1 MQCLRP
7 CKEETRRSP
16 GFPGIFILCRAG
28 IRARKQI
35 DKRICNS
42 YNEEKSGNT
51 VVARLLREMRMI
63 MKNNRGSFGSLSV
76 ITLVM
81 LPLLIT
87 VYLLFWS
94 PSDLSARQTGKQRV
108 FGATY
113 MTMNNP
119 YFQMLD
125 TQIQGLL
132 ELNGDV
138 LLTRDA
144 AMDQQRQNREIQDLV
159 DAGVCAIFMTP
170 VEWDT
175 SKEGVR
181 IAAEAGVPVIV
192 VDAPIQDPELAAC
205 SVLSDNYQAG
215 VLCARHLLSVRSSA
229 KILLLEHITARSGA
243 DRIQGF
249 RDTIAGHE
257 GFEILGSGES
267 DGQIENAMP
276 VMEQLLLEFPE
287 ADVLMALNDPSAF
300 GGLAAI
306 QGAGLSDRFL
316 VYSVDGSPEG
326 KAMVSSG
333 FLTATCAQFPSRVAE
348 EAVNQAYAAI
358 DGGCEHKE
366 VIIEVE
372 LLTKENVDRYGIDG
386 WQ

>member
-1 MQCLRP
+1 M
-7 CKEETRRSP
+7 KNIRRS
-16 GFPGIFILCRAG
+16 FTSVAVIA
-28 IRARKQI
+28 A
-35 DKRICNS
+35 
-42 YNEEKSGNT
+42 
-51 VVARLLREMRMI
+51 VV
-63 MKNNRGSFGSLSV
+63 V
-76 ITLVM
+76 
-81 LPLLIT
+81 PLLIT
-87 VYLLFWS
+87 IYLLFWS
-94 PSDLSARQTGKQRV
+94 PVDLSARQTGKQRT

-119 YFQMLD
+119 YFQVLD
-125 TQIQGLL
+125 TQIRGHL
-132 ELNGDV
+132 ELHGDV

-144 AMDQQRQNREIQDLV
+144 AMDQQRQNQEIQELV
-159 DAGVCAIFMTP
+159 DAGVSAIFMTP

-175 SKEGVR
+175 SREGVQ
-181 IAAEAGVPVIV
+181 IAAAAGVPVIV

-215 VLCARHLLSVRSSA
+215 VLCAQHLLSTRSSA

-249 RDTIAGHE
+249 KDTIAGHE

-276 VMEQLLLEFPE
+276 VMEQLLQQYPE

-306 QGAGLSDRFL
+306 QGADLSDRFL

-348 EAVNQAYAAI
+348 EAVHQAYAAI
-358 DGGCEHKE
+358 NGGCEHKE
-366 VIIEVE
+366 VIVPVE
-372 LLTKENVDRYGIDG
+372 LLTEENVDQYGIDG

>member
-1 MQCLRP
+1 MH
-7 CKEETRRSP
+7 
-16 GFPGIFILCRAG
+16 
-28 IRARKQI
+28 RKSDTFAAI
-35 DKRICNS
+35 SI
-42 YNEEKSGNT
+42 
-51 VVARLLREMRMI
+51 
-63 MKNNRGSFGSLSV
+63 V
-76 ITLVM
+76 II
-81 LPLLIT
+81 PLLIT
-87 VYLLFWS
+87 IYLLFLS
-94 PSDLSARQTGKQRV
+94 PHDLSASGKGEQRV

-119 YFQMLD
+119 YFQVLD
-125 TQIQGLL
+125 AQIQAHL
-132 ELNGDV
+132 ELRGDV

-144 AMDQQRQNREIQDLV
+144 AMDQQRQNQEIQELV
-159 DAGVCAIFMTP
+159 DAGVSAIFMTP

-175 SKEGVR
+175 SKEGVE
-181 IAAEAGVPVIV
+181 IAAAAGVPVIV
-192 VDAPIQDPELAAC
+192 VDAPIQNAELAAC

-215 VLCARHLLSVRSSA
+215 VLCARHLMSVRSSA

-249 RDTIAGHE
+249 KDTIAGHE

-276 VMEQLLLEFPE
+276 VMEQLLQEYPD

-306 QGAGLSDRFL
+306 QGANLSDRFL

-358 DGGCEHKE
+358 NGGCEQGE
-366 VIIEVE
+366 VIVSVE
-372 LLTKENVDRYGIDG
+372 LLTEENVDQYGIDG

>member
-1 MQCLRP
+1 M
-7 CKEETRRSP
+7 KNIRRS
-16 GFPGIFILCRAG
+16 FTSFAAIAM
-28 IRARKQI
+28 
-35 DKRICNS
+35 
-42 YNEEKSGNT
+42 
-51 VVARLLREMRMI
+51 VV
-63 MKNNRGSFGSLSV
+63 
-76 ITLVM
+76 T
-81 LPLLIT
+81 PLLIT
-87 VYLLFWS
+87 IYLLFLS
-94 PSDLSARQTGKQRV
+94 PSDLSARQTGNQRV

-119 YFQMLD
+119 YFQVLD
-125 TQIQGLL
+125 TQIRGHL
-132 ELNGDV
+132 ELHGDV

-144 AMDQQRQNREIQDLV
+144 AMDQERQNQEIQELV

-175 SKEGVR
+175 SKEGLQ
-181 IAAEAGVPVIV
+181 IAAAAGVPVIV
-192 VDAPIQDPELAAC
+192 VDAPVQATELVAC

-215 VLCARHLLSVRSSA
+215 VLCAQHLLSVRSSA

-249 RDTIAGHE
+249 KDTIAGHE

-276 VMEQLLLEFPE
+276 VMEQLLRTFPD

-306 QGAGLSDRFL
+306 QGADLSDRFL

-333 FLTATCAQFPSRVAE
+333 FLTATCAQFPSRIAE

-358 DGGCEHKE
+358 NGGCDCNE
-366 VIIEVE
+366 VIVSVE
-372 LLTKENVDRYGIDG
+372 LLTEENVDQYGIDG

>member
-1 MQCLRP
+1 MKDLR
-7 CKEETRRSP
+7 
-16 GFPGIFILCRAG
+16 
-28 IRARKQI
+28 RKI
-35 DKRICNS
+35 
-42 YNEEKSGNT
+42 
-51 VVARLLREMRMI
+51 A
-63 MKNNRGSFGSLSV
+63 SFGA
-76 ITLVM
+76 IILVM
-81 LPLLIT
+81 VPLLIT
-87 VYLLFWS
+87 VYLLYWS
-94 PSDLSARQTGKQRV
+94 PNDSSARQTGKQRV

-125 TQIQGLL
+125 AQIQGLL

-144 AMDQQRQNREIQDLV
+144 AMDQNRQNQEIQELV

-175 SKEGVR
+175 SKEGLQ
-181 IAAEAGVPVIV
+181 IAADAGVPVIV
-192 VDAPIQDPELAAC
+192 VDAPVQDTDLTAC

-215 VLCARHLLSVRSSA
+215 VLCAQHLLSVRDSA
-229 KILLLEHITARSGA
+229 NILLLEHITARSGA

-249 RDTIAGHE
+249 KDTIAGHA
-257 GFEILGSGES
+257 GFVILGSGES

-276 VMEQLLLEFPE
+276 VMEQLLQQYPE
-287 ADVLMALNDPSAF
+287 ADVLMALNDPSVF

-306 QGAGLSDRFL
+306 QGADLSERFL

-348 EAVNQAYAAI
+348 EAVKQAYAALN
-358 DGGCEHKE
+358 GGCEHKE
-366 VIIEVE
+366 VIVPVE
-372 LLTKENVDRYGIDG
+372 LLTKENVEQYGIDG

>member
-1 MQCLRP
+1 M
-7 CKEETRRSP
+7 KKTH
-16 GFPGIFILCRAG
+16 
-28 IRARKQI
+28 RKF
-35 DKRICNS
+35 D
-42 YNEEKSGNT
+42 
-51 VVARLLREMRMI
+51 
-63 MKNNRGSFGSLSV
+63 
-76 ITLVM
+76 TLAAIAMVTI
-81 LPLLIT
+81 PLLIT
-87 VYLLFWS
+87 IYLLYWS
-94 PSDLSARQTGKQRV
+94 PNDLSARQTGKQRM

-125 TQIQGLL
+125 AQIQGLL
-132 ELNGDV
+132 EINGDV
-138 LLTRDA
+138 LITRDA
-144 AMDQQRQNREIQDLV
+144 AMDQQRQNQEIQELV
-159 DAGVCAIFMTP
+159 DAGVSGIFMTP

-181 IAAEAGVPVIV
+181 IAAAAGVPVIV

-215 VLCARHLLSVRSSA
+215 VLCARHLLSVRDSA

-276 VMEQLLLEFPE
+276 VMEQLLQKFPE

-306 QGAGLSDRFL
+306 QGAGASDRFL

-348 EAVNQAYAAI
+348 EAVKQAYAAI
-358 DGGCEHKE
+358 NGGCEHKE
-366 VIIEVE
+366 VIIPVE
-372 LLTKENVDRYGIDG
+372 LLTEENVDRYGIDG

>member
-1 MQCLRP
+1 MKNL
-7 CKEETRRSP
+7 RRS
-16 GFPGIFILCRAG
+16 FA
-28 IRARKQI
+28 
-35 DKRICNS
+35 
-42 YNEEKSGNT
+42 
-51 VVARLLREMRMI
+51 
-63 MKNNRGSFGSLSV
+63 SLAAIAMV
-76 ITLVM
+76 I

-87 VYLLFWS
+87 VYLLFFS
-94 PSDLSARQTGKQRV
+94 PGDLSARQTENQRV

-125 TQIQGLL
+125 AQIQGLL
-132 ELNGDV
+132 ELNGDA
-138 LLTRDA
+138 LITRDA
-144 AMDQQRQNREIQDLV
+144 AMDQDRQNREIRELV

-175 SKEGVR
+175 SKEGLQ
-181 IAAEAGVPVIV
+181 IAADAGVPVIV
-192 VDAPIQDPELAAC
+192 VDAPVQDPELAAC

-215 VLCARHLLSVRSSA
+215 VLCAQHLLSVRESA
-229 KILLLEHITARSGA
+229 NILLLEHITARSGA

-249 RDTIAGHE
+249 KDTIAGHE
-257 GFEILGSGES
+257 GFVILGSGES

-276 VMEQLLLEFPE
+276 VMEQLLQEYPE

-306 QGAGLSDRFL
+306 EGAGLTDRFL

-333 FLTATCAQFPSRVAE
+333 FLTATCAQFPSRIAQ
-348 EAVNQAYAAI
+348 EAVKQAYAAI
-358 DGGCEHKE
+358 SGGCEHNE
-366 VIIEVE
+366 VIVSVE
-372 LLTKENVDRYGIDG
+372 LLTEENVGKYGIDG

>member
-1 MQCLRP
+1 
-7 CKEETRRSP
+7 
-16 GFPGIFILCRAG
+16 
-28 IRARKQI
+28 
-35 DKRICNS
+35 
-42 YNEEKSGNT
+42 
-51 VVARLLREMRMI
+51 
-63 MKNNRGSFGSLSV
+63 MKNLRGRFTSLAA
-76 ITLVM
+76 IAAVM
-81 LPLLIT
+81 APLLIT
-87 VYLLFWS
+87 IYLLFLS
-94 PSDLSARQTGKQRV
+94 PNDLSARQTGEQRV

-119 YFQMLD
+119 YFQVLD
-125 TQIQGLL
+125 AQIQALV
-132 ELNGDV
+132 ELRGDV

-144 AMDQQRQNREIQDLV
+144 AMDQQRQNQEIQELV
-159 DAGVCAIFMTP
+159 DAGVSAIFMTP

-175 SKEGVR
+175 SKEGVQ
-181 IAAEAGVPVIV
+181 IAAAAGVPVIV
-192 VDAPIQDPELAAC
+192 VDAPIQASELAAC

-215 VLCARHLLSVRSSA
+215 VLCARHLLSVRESA

-249 RDTIAGHE
+249 KDTIAGHE

-276 VMEQLLLEFPE
+276 VMEQLLLEYPD

-306 QGAGLSDRFL
+306 QGADLSDRFL

-333 FLTATCAQFPSRVAE
+333 FLTATCAQFPSKVAE

-358 DGGCEHKE
+358 NGGCEQKE
-366 VIIEVE
+366 VIVEVE
-372 LLTKENVDRYGIDG
+372 LLTEENVNQYGIDG

>member
-1 MQCLRP
+1 M
-7 CKEETRRSP
+7 KNIRRSF
-16 GFPGIFILCRAG
+16 FPFAAIVM
-28 IRARKQI
+28 
-35 DKRICNS
+35 
-42 YNEEKSGNT
+42 
-51 VVARLLREMRMI
+51 VV
-63 MKNNRGSFGSLSV
+63 V
-76 ITLVM
+76 
-81 LPLLIT
+81 PLLIT
-87 VYLLFWS
+87 LYLLFLS
-94 PSDLSARQTGKQRV
+94 PDDLSAGQRGRQRT

-125 TQIQGLL
+125 AQIQALL
-132 ELNGDV
+132 EVHGDV
-138 LLTRDA
+138 LITRDA
-144 AMDQQRQNREIQDLV
+144 AMDQERQNQEIQELV

-175 SKEGVR
+175 SREGVQ
-181 IAAEAGVPVIV
+181 IAAAAGVPVIV
-192 VDAPIQDPELAAC
+192 VDAPIQDTELAAC

-215 VLCARHLLSVRSSA
+215 VLCARHLLSVRENA

-249 RDTIAGHE
+249 KDTIAGHE

-276 VMEQLLLEFPE
+276 VMEQMLEQYPE

-306 QGAGLSDRFL
+306 QGAGASDRFL

-333 FLTATCAQFPSRVAE
+333 FMTATCAQFPSKVAE

-358 DGGCEHKE
+358 DGGCERKE
-366 VIIEVE
+366 VIIPVE
-372 LLTKENVDRYGIDG
+372 LLTEENVDRYGING

>member
-1 MQCLRP
+1 MKNL
-7 CKEETRRSP
+7 RRSIAP
-16 GFPGIFILCRAG
+16 
-28 IRARKQI
+28 
-35 DKRICNS
+35 
-42 YNEEKSGNT
+42 
-51 VVARLLREMRMI
+51 VAALTAVMI
-63 MKNNRGSFGSLSV
+63 
-76 ITLVM
+76 
-81 LPLLIT
+81 PLLLT

-94 PSDLSARQTGKQRV
+94 PNDLSARQTGKQRV

-144 AMDQQRQNREIQDLV
+144 AMDQQRQNQEIQELV

-175 SKEGVR
+175 SGEGVR
-181 IAAEAGVPVIV
+181 IAADAGVPVIV
-192 VDAPIQDPELAAC
+192 VDAPIQDSELAAC

-215 VLCARHLLSVRSSA
+215 VLCAQHLLSVRDSA

-249 RDTIAGHE
+249 KDTIAGHE
-257 GFEILGSGES
+257 GFVIVGSGES

-276 VMEQLLLEFPE
+276 VMEQLLQQHPD

-306 QGAGLSDRFL
+306 QGADLTDRFL

-348 EAVNQAYAAI
+348 EAVKQAYAAI
-358 DGGCEHKE
+358 SGGCENKE
-366 VIIEVE
+366 VIVPVE
-372 LLTKENVDRYGIDG
+372 LLTAENVDQYGIDG

>member
-1 MQCLRP
+1 
-7 CKEETRRSP
+7 
-16 GFPGIFILCRAG
+16 
-28 IRARKQI
+28 
-35 DKRICNS
+35 
-42 YNEEKSGNT
+42 
-51 VVARLLREMRMI
+51 
-63 MKNNRGSFGSLSV
+63 MKNIRRIVSPV
-76 ITLVM
+76 AAIIMVV

-87 VYLLFWS
+87 VYLLYWS
-94 PSDLSARQTGKQRV
+94 PNDLSARQTGKQRV

-119 YFQMLD
+119 YFQVLD
-125 TQIQGLL
+125 TQIRGHL
-132 ELNGDV
+132 ELHGDV

-144 AMDQQRQNREIQDLV
+144 AMDQERQNQEIQELV
-159 DAGVCAIFMTP
+159 DAGVSAIFMTP

-175 SKEGVR
+175 SREGVQ
-181 IAAEAGVPVIV
+181 IAAAAGVPVIV
-192 VDAPIQDPELAAC
+192 VDAPIQASELAAC

-215 VLCARHLLSVRSSA
+215 VLCAQHLLSVRDSA

-249 RDTIAGHE
+249 KDTIAGHV

-276 VMEQLLLEFPE
+276 VMEQLLLTYPD

-306 QGAGLSDRFL
+306 QGADLSEQFL

-326 KAMVSSG
+326 KAMVKSG
-333 FLTATCAQFPSRVAE
+333 FLNATCAQFPSKIAE
-348 EAVNQAYAAI
+348 EAVHQAYAAI
-358 DGGCEHKE
+358 NGGCEHKE
-366 VIIEVE
+366 VIVPVE
-372 LLTKENVDRYGIDG
+372 LLTEENVDQYGIDG

>member
-1 MQCLRP
+1 
-7 CKEETRRSP
+7 
-16 GFPGIFILCRAG
+16 
-28 IRARKQI
+28 
-35 DKRICNS
+35 
-42 YNEEKSGNT
+42 
-51 VVARLLREMRMI
+51 
-63 MKNNRGSFGSLSV
+63 MKNIRRRFASFAAIAMV
-76 ITLVM
+76 VT
-81 LPLLIT
+81 PLLIT
-87 VYLLFWS
+87 VYLLYWC
-94 PSDLSARQTGKQRV
+94 PNDLSARQTGKQRV

-125 TQIQGLL
+125 AQIQGLL
-132 ELNGDV
+132 ELNGDI
-138 LLTRDA
+138 LITRDA
-144 AMDQQRQNREIQDLV
+144 AMDQERQNQEIQELV

-175 SKEGVR
+175 SKEGVQ
-181 IAAEAGVPVIV
+181 IAAAAGVPIIV

-215 VLCARHLLSVRSSA
+215 VLCALHLLSVRSSA
-229 KILLLEHITARSGA
+229 NILLLEHITARSGA

-249 RDTIAGHE
+249 KDTIAGHD
-257 GFEILGSGES
+257 GFVILGSGES

-276 VMEQLLLEFPE
+276 VMERLLRQYPD

-333 FLTATCAQFPSRVAE
+333 FLTATCAQFPSRIAE
-348 EAVNQAYAAI
+348 EAVKQAYAAI
-358 DGGCEHKE
+358 NGGCEQGE
-366 VIIEVE
+366 VIVSVE
-372 LLTKENVDRYGIDG
+372 LLTAENVDQYGIDG

>member
-1 MQCLRP
+1 
-7 CKEETRRSP
+7 
-16 GFPGIFILCRAG
+16 
-28 IRARKQI
+28 
-35 DKRICNS
+35 
-42 YNEEKSGNT
+42 
-51 VVARLLREMRMI
+51 
-63 MKNNRGSFGSLSV
+63 MKNMRRKWMPLAAIAG
-76 ITLVM
+76 VM
-81 LPLLIT
+81 VPLLIT
-87 VYLLFWS
+87 VYLLFWT
-94 PSDLSARQTGKQRV
+94 PADVSARQTGDQRV

-119 YFQMLD
+119 YFQVLD
-125 TQIQGLL
+125 AQIRAHIELQG
-132 ELNGDV
+132 DI
-138 LLTRDA
+138 LLTRDG
-144 AMDQQRQNREIQDLV
+144 AMDQQRQNREIRELV

-175 SKEGVR
+175 SKGGVE
-181 IAAEAGVPVIV
+181 IAAAAGVPVIV
-192 VDAPIQDPELAAC
+192 VDAPTQASQLAAC

-215 VLCARHLLSVRSSA
+215 VLCAKHLLSVRESA

-249 RDTIAGHE
+249 KDTIAGHA

-276 VMEQLLLEFPE
+276 VMEQLLEQYPE
-287 ADVLMALNDPSAF
+287 ADVLMALNDPSVF

-306 QGAGLSDRFL
+306 QGAGASERFL

-333 FLTATCAQFPSRVAE
+333 FLTATCAQFPSRIAE
-348 EAVNQAYAAI
+348 EAVKQAYAAI
-358 DGGCEHKE
+358 DGGCENKE
-366 VIIEVE
+366 VIVPVE
-372 LLTKENVDRYGIDG
+372 LVTAENVDQYGIDG

>member
-1 MQCLRP
+1 MKKP
-7 CKEETRRSP
+7 GNPS
-16 GFPGIFILCRAG
+16 GFPGVFKLFG
-28 IRARKQI
+28 ISIQKAKLI
-35 DKRICNS
+35 DKITGNL
-42 YNEEKSGNT
+42 YNKYKII
-51 VVARLLREMRMI
+51 VFLLREMGLI
-63 MKNNRGSFGSLSV
+63 MKNIRKAFSPFAA
-76 ITLVM
+76 ITMVV

-94 PSDLSARQTGKQRV
+94 PNDISARQTGQQRT

-119 YFQMLD
+119 YFQVLD
-125 TQIQGLL
+125 TQIRGLL

-138 LLTRDA
+138 LITRDG
-144 AMDQQRQNREIQDLV
+144 AMDQERQNQEIQDLV
-159 DAGVCAIFMTP
+159 DAGVSAIFMTP

-175 SKEGVR
+175 SKEGLQ
-181 IAAEAGVPVIV
+181 IAAAAGVPVIV
-192 VDAPIQDPELAAC
+192 VDAPVQDTDLTAC

-215 VLCARHLLSVRSSA
+215 VLCARHLLSVRDSA

-249 RDTIAGHE
+249 KDTIAGHE
-257 GFEILGSGES
+257 GFKIIGSGES

-276 VMEQLLLEFPE
+276 VMEQLLQEYPD

-306 QGAGLSDRFL
+306 EGANLSDRFL

-348 EAVNQAYAAI
+348 EAVKQAYAALN
-358 DGGCEHKE
+358 GGCEHKE
-366 VIIEVE
+366 VIVPVE
-372 LLTKENVDRYGIDG
+372 LLTAENVDRYGIDG

>member
-1 MQCLRP
+1 
-7 CKEETRRSP
+7 
-16 GFPGIFILCRAG
+16 
-28 IRARKQI
+28 
-35 DKRICNS
+35 
-42 YNEEKSGNT
+42 
-51 VVARLLREMRMI
+51 
-63 MKNNRGSFGSLSV
+63 MKNIRRRIASFAAVAAAV
-76 ITLVM
+76 I
-81 LPLLIT
+81 PLLFT

-94 PSDLSARQTGKQRV
+94 PVDLTARQTGKQRV

-144 AMDQQRQNREIQDLV
+144 AMDQQRQNQEIQDLV

-175 SKEGVR
+175 SGEGVQ

-192 VDAPIQDPELAAC
+192 VDAPIQDSELAAC

-215 VLCARHLLSVRSSA
+215 VLCARHLLSVRDSA

-257 GFEILGSGES
+257 GFVILGSGES

-276 VMEQLLLEFPE
+276 VMERLLEQHPD

-306 QGAGLSDRFL
+306 QGADLSDRFL

-348 EAVNQAYAAI
+348 EAVKQAYAAI
-358 DGGCEHKE
+358 SGGCESKE
-366 VIIEVE
+366 VIVPVE
-372 LLTKENVDRYGIDG
+372 LLTAENVDQYGIDG

>member
-1 MQCLRP
+1 
-7 CKEETRRSP
+7 
-16 GFPGIFILCRAG
+16 
-28 IRARKQI
+28 
-35 DKRICNS
+35 
-42 YNEEKSGNT
+42 
-51 VVARLLREMRMI
+51 
-63 MKNNRGSFGSLSV
+63 MKNMYRKSETFAAISIV
-76 ITLVM
+76 II
-81 LPLLIT
+81 PLLIT
-87 VYLLFWS
+87 ISLLFLS
-94 PSDLSARQTGKQRV
+94 PNDLSASQKGEQRV

-119 YFQMLD
+119 YFQVLD
-125 TQIQGLL
+125 AQIQAHL
-132 ELNGDV
+132 ELRGDV

-144 AMDQQRQNREIQDLV
+144 AMDQQRQNQEIQELV
-159 DAGVCAIFMTP
+159 DAGVSAIFMTP

-175 SKEGVR
+175 SKEGVE
-181 IAAEAGVPVIV
+181 IAAAAGVPVIV
-192 VDAPIQDPELAAC
+192 VDAPIQNAELAAC

-215 VLCARHLLSVRSSA
+215 VLCAQHLLSVRSSA

-249 RDTIAGHE
+249 KDTIAGHE

-276 VMEQLLLEFPE
+276 VMEQLLRTYPD

-306 QGAGLSDRFL
+306 QGADLSDRFL

-326 KAMVSSG
+326 KTMVSSG

-348 EAVNQAYAAI
+348 KAVNQAYAAI
-358 DGGCEHKE
+358 NGGCEEHE
-366 VIIEVE
+366 VIVPVE
-372 LLTKENVDRYGIDG
+372 LLTEENVDQYGIDG

>member
-1 MQCLRP
+1 M
-7 CKEETRRSP
+7 KNIRRS
-16 GFPGIFILCRAG
+16 FFSFVAIVM
-28 IRARKQI
+28 
-35 DKRICNS
+35 
-42 YNEEKSGNT
+42 
-51 VVARLLREMRMI
+51 VV
-63 MKNNRGSFGSLSV
+63 V
-76 ITLVM
+76 
-81 LPLLIT
+81 PLLIT
-87 VYLLFWS
+87 LYLLFLS
-94 PSDLSARQTGKQRV
+94 PDDLSAGQRGRQRT

-125 TQIQGLL
+125 AQIQALL
-132 ELNGDV
+132 EVHGDV
-138 LLTRDA
+138 LITRDA
-144 AMDQQRQNREIQDLV
+144 AMDQERQNQEMQELV

-175 SKEGVR
+175 SREGVQ
-181 IAAEAGVPVIV
+181 IAAAAGVPVIV
-192 VDAPIQDPELAAC
+192 VDAPIQDTELAAC

-215 VLCARHLLSVRSSA
+215 VLCARHLLSVRENA

-249 RDTIAGHE
+249 KDTIAGHE

-276 VMEQLLLEFPE
+276 VMEQMLEQYPE

-306 QGAGLSDRFL
+306 QGAGASDRFL

-333 FLTATCAQFPSRVAE
+333 FMTATCAQFPSKVAE

-358 DGGCEHKE
+358 DGGCERKE
-366 VIIEVE
+366 VIIPVE
-372 LLTKENVDRYGIDG
+372 LLTEENVDRYGING
-386 WQ
+386 

>member
-1 MQCLRP
+1 M
-7 CKEETRRSP
+7 KNIRRKIAP
-16 GFPGIFILCRAG
+16 FA
-28 IRARKQI
+28 AVAV
-35 DKRICNS
+35 
-42 YNEEKSGNT
+42 
-51 VVARLLREMRMI
+51 VVA
-63 MKNNRGSFGSLSV
+63 
-76 ITLVM
+76 
-81 LPLLIT
+81 PLLIT
-87 VYLLFWS
+87 IYLLFWS
-94 PSDLSARQTGKQRV
+94 PIDLSARQTGKQRI

-119 YFQMLD
+119 YFQVLD

-144 AMDQQRQNREIQDLV
+144 AMDQERQNQEIQELV
-159 DAGVCAIFMTP
+159 DAGVSAIFMTP

-175 SKEGVR
+175 SKEGVE
-181 IAAEAGVPVIV
+181 IAAAAGVPVIV
-192 VDAPIQDPELAAC
+192 VDAPIQASELAAC

-215 VLCARHLLSVRSSA
+215 VLCARHLLSVRDSA

-249 RDTIAGHE
+249 KDTIAGHE

-276 VMEQLLLEFPE
+276 VMEQLLKEYPD

-306 QGAGLSDRFL
+306 QGADLSDQFL

-326 KAMVSSG
+326 KALVSSG
-333 FLTATCAQFPSRVAE
+333 FLTATCAQFPSRIAE
-348 EAVNQAYAAI
+348 EAVKQAYAAI
-358 DGGCEHKE
+358 NGGCESKE
-366 VIIEVE
+366 VIVDVE
-372 LLTKENVDRYGIDG
+372 LLTEENVDRYGIDG

>member
-1 MQCLRP
+1 M
-7 CKEETRRSP
+7 TRESP
-16 GFPGIFILCRAG
+16 
-28 IRARKQI
+28 
-35 DKRICNS
+35 ICII
-42 YNEEKSGNT
+42 KSNHINMFF
-51 VVARLLREMRMI
+51 REMRRI
-63 MKNNRGSFGSLSV
+63 MKNIRRSFPTVAVMAV
-76 ITLVM
+76 IVV
-81 LPLLIT
+81 PLLIT
-87 VYLLFWS
+87 IYLLFWS
-94 PSDLSARQTGKQRV
+94 PVDLSARQTGKQRI

-119 YFQMLD
+119 YFQVLD
-125 TQIQGLL
+125 TQIRGHL
-132 ELNGDV
+132 ELHGDV

-144 AMDQQRQNREIQDLV
+144 AMDQERQNREIQELV
-159 DAGVCAIFMTP
+159 DAGVVAIFMTP

-175 SKEGVR
+175 SGEGVQ
-181 IAAEAGVPVIV
+181 IAAAAGVPVIV
-192 VDAPIQDPELAAC
+192 VDAPIQESELAAC

-215 VLCARHLLSVRSSA
+215 VLCAEHLMSVRSSA

-249 RDTIAGHE
+249 KDTIAGHA

-276 VMEQLLLEFPE
+276 VMEQLLKEHPD

-306 QGAGLSDRFL
+306 QGADLAEQFL

-326 KAMVSSG
+326 KAMVSNG
-333 FLTATCAQFPSRVAE
+333 FLTATCAQFPSKVAE
-348 EAVNQAYAAI
+348 EAVHQAYAAI
-358 DGGCEHKE
+358 NGGCEQRE
-366 VIIEVE
+366 VIVPVE
-372 LLTKENVDRYGIDG
+372 LLTEENVNQYEIDG

>member
-1 MQCLRP
+1 
-7 CKEETRRSP
+7 
-16 GFPGIFILCRAG
+16 
-28 IRARKQI
+28 
-35 DKRICNS
+35 
-42 YNEEKSGNT
+42 
-51 VVARLLREMRMI
+51 
-63 MKNNRGSFGSLSV
+63 MKNIRRRFGSLAAIAIV
-76 ITLVM
+76 IM
-81 LPLLIT
+81 PLLIT
-87 VYLLFWS
+87 VYLLYWS
-94 PSDLSARQTGKQRV
+94 PNDLSARQTGKQCV

-119 YFQMLD
+119 YFQVLD
-125 TQIQGLL
+125 AQIQALL
-132 ELNGDV
+132 DLNGDV

-144 AMDQQRQNREIQDLV
+144 AMDQERQNQEIQELV

-175 SKEGVR
+175 SKEGVQ
-181 IAAEAGVPVIV
+181 IAANAGVPVIV
-192 VDAPIQDPELAAC
+192 VDAPIQDSELAAC

-215 VLCARHLLSVRSSA
+215 VLCAQHLLSVRDSA

-249 RDTIAGHE
+249 KDTIAGHE

-276 VMEQLLLEFPE
+276 VMEQLLEQYPD

-306 QGAGLSDRFL
+306 QGAGLSNRFL

-348 EAVNQAYAAI
+348 EAVKQAYAAI
-358 DGGCEHKE
+358 NGGCECKE
-366 VIIEVE
+366 VIVTVE
-372 LLTKENVDRYGIDG
+372 LLTKENVEQYGLDG

>member
-1 MQCLRP
+1 
-7 CKEETRRSP
+7 
-16 GFPGIFILCRAG
+16 
-28 IRARKQI
+28 
-35 DKRICNS
+35 
-42 YNEEKSGNT
+42 
-51 VVARLLREMRMI
+51 
-63 MKNNRGSFGSLSV
+63 MKNIRRKAASV
-76 ITLVM
+76 AVLAIVL
-81 LPLLIT
+81 LPLLAAT
-87 VYLLFWS
+87 YLLYWC
-94 PSDLSARQTGKQRV
+94 PADLSARQTGEQRV

-125 TQIQGLL
+125 AQIQGHL
-132 ELNGDV
+132 ELRGDI

-144 AMDQQRQNREIQDLV
+144 AMDQQRQNQEIQELV

-175 SKEGVR
+175 SKEGVQ
-181 IAAEAGVPVIV
+181 IAAAAGVPIIV
-192 VDAPIQDPELAAC
+192 VDAPIQDSELAAC
-205 SVLSDNYQAG
+205 SVLSDNYYAG
-215 VLCARHLLSVRSSA
+215 VLCARHLLSVRDSA

-249 RDTIAGHE
+249 KDTIFGHE

-276 VMEQLLLEFPE
+276 VMERLLEQYPE

-333 FLTATCAQFPSRVAE
+333 FLTATCAQFPSKVAE

-358 DGGCEHKE
+358 EGGCERKE
-366 VIIEVE
+366 VIISVE
-372 LLTKENVDRYGIDG
+372 LLTKENVDQYGIDG

>member
-1 MQCLRP
+1 
-7 CKEETRRSP
+7 
-16 GFPGIFILCRAG
+16 
-28 IRARKQI
+28 
-35 DKRICNS
+35 
-42 YNEEKSGNT
+42 
-51 VVARLLREMRMI
+51 
-63 MKNNRGSFGSLSV
+63 MKNIRRRFAV
-76 ITLVM
+76 FAAAAIAVV
-81 LPLLIT
+81 PLLVT
-87 VYLLFWS
+87 VYLLYWS
-94 PSDLSARQTGKQRV
+94 PNDVSARQTGKQRV

-119 YFQMLD
+119 YFQTLD

-138 LLTRDA
+138 LITRDA
-144 AMDQQRQNREIQDLV
+144 AMDQQRQNEEIRDLV

-175 SKEGVR
+175 SKEGVQ
-181 IAAEAGVPVIV
+181 IAAAAGVPVIV

-215 VLCARHLLSVRSSA
+215 VLCAQHLLSVRSSA

-249 RDTIAGHE
+249 KDTIAGHE

-276 VMEQLLLEFPE
+276 VMEQLLEQYPE

-306 QGAGLSDRFL
+306 QGADLTDRFL

-333 FLTATCAQFPSRVAE
+333 FLTATCAQFPSKVAE
-348 EAVNQAYAAI
+348 EAVKQAYAAI
-358 DGGCEHKE
+358 NGGCEHKE
-366 VIIEVE
+366 VIVAVE
-372 LLTKENVDRYGIDG
+372 LLTEENVDQYGIDG

>member
-1 MQCLRP
+1 
-7 CKEETRRSP
+7 
-16 GFPGIFILCRAG
+16 
-28 IRARKQI
+28 
-35 DKRICNS
+35 
-42 YNEEKSGNT
+42 
-51 VVARLLREMRMI
+51 
-63 MKNNRGSFGSLSV
+63 MKNFRRRLASFAAIATAV
-76 ITLVM
+76 V
-81 LPLLIT
+81 PLLIT
-87 VYLLFWS
+87 IYLLFWC
-94 PSDLSARQTGKQRV
+94 PDDLSARQTGEQRV

-125 TQIQGLL
+125 AQIRGLL

-138 LLTRDA
+138 LITRDA
-144 AMDQQRQNREIQDLV
+144 AMDQERQNQEIQELV

-170 VEWDT
+170 VEWET
-175 SKEGVR
+175 SKAGVQ
-181 IAAEAGVPVIV
+181 IAAAAGVPVIV
-192 VDAPIQDPELAAC
+192 VDAPIQDSELVAC

-215 VLCARHLLSVRSSA
+215 VLCAEHLLSVRDSA

-249 RDTIAGHE
+249 KDTIAGHE

-276 VMEQLLLEFPE
+276 VMEQLLQQYPD
-287 ADVLMALNDPSAF
+287 ADVLMALNDPSVF

-306 QGAGLSDRFL
+306 QGAGLSERFL
-316 VYSVDGSPEG
+316 TYSVDGSPEG

-348 EAVNQAYAAI
+348 EAVKQAYAAI
-358 DGGCEHKE
+358 DGGCERNE
-366 VIIEVE
+366 VIVPVE
-372 LLTKENVDRYGIDG
+372 LLTAQNVDKYGIDG

>member
-1 MQCLRP
+1 
-7 CKEETRRSP
+7 
-16 GFPGIFILCRAG
+16 
-28 IRARKQI
+28 
-35 DKRICNS
+35 
-42 YNEEKSGNT
+42 
-51 VVARLLREMRMI
+51 
-63 MKNNRGSFGSLSV
+63 MKNIRKAVSFFAA
-76 ITLVM
+76 ITMVV
-81 LPLLIT
+81 LPLMIT

-94 PSDLSARQTGKQRV
+94 PNDVSARQTGQQRT

-119 YFQMLD
+119 YFQVLD
-125 TQIQGLL
+125 TQIRGLL

-138 LLTRDA
+138 LITRDG
-144 AMDQQRQNREIQDLV
+144 AMDQERQNQEIQDLV

-175 SKEGVR
+175 SKEGVQ
-181 IAAEAGVPVIV
+181 IAAAAGVPIIV
-192 VDAPIQDPELAAC
+192 VDAPIQSSELAAC

-215 VLCARHLLSVRSSA
+215 VLCAQHLLSVRESA

-249 RDTIAGHE
+249 KDTIAGHE

-276 VMEQLLLEFPE
+276 VMEQLLQEYPE
-287 ADVLMALNDPSAF
+287 ADVLMALNDPSVF

-306 QGAGLSDRFL
+306 EGANLSDQFL
-316 VYSVDGSPEG
+316 TYSVDGSPEG

-333 FLTATCAQFPSRVAE
+333 FLTATCAQFPSRIAE
-348 EAVNQAYAAI
+348 EAVKQAYAAI
-358 DGGCEHKE
+358 NGGCEHKE
-366 VIIEVE
+366 VIVPVE
-372 LLTKENVDRYGIDG
+372 LVTAENVDQYGIDG